1 MVVVAGRDDCVLC
14 SLSDFEKRFEKR
26 RLSCNCVGGWG
37 GWRALLK
44 KNGPA
49 LTVRNGD
56 KMSSPPVLRISLKM
70 CSVLECELGRGLGTG
85 GHGSPAKGA
94 EGGGKTAKT
103 KKSHMHN
110 PAQG

>member
-1 MVVVAGRDDCVLC
+1 MTVDAEQTVVVVAVAVR
-14 SLSDFEKRFEKR
+14 
-26 RLSCNCVGGWG
+26 GGVVAVAVRG
-37 GWRALLK
+37 VVVVAV
-44 KNGPA
+44 GPA
-49 LTVRNGD
+49 MTERNGD
-56 KMSSPPVLRISLKM
+56 KMSSPSVLRISLKM

-103 KKSHMHN
+103 KNSHMHN

>member
-1 MVVVAGRDDCVLC
+1 MTVAAAPVAEAVAVVAVKVAAAP
-14 SLSDFEKRFEKR
+14 EA
-26 RLSCNCVGGWG
+26 VTV
-37 GWRALLK
+37 K
-44 KNGPA
+44 KKTPA
-49 LTVRNGD
+49 MTERNGD
-56 KMSSPPVLRISLKM
+56 KMSSPSVLRISLKM

-103 KKSHMHN
+103 KNSHMHN

>member
-1 MVVVAGRDDCVLC
+1 M
-14 SLSDFEKRFEKR
+14 
-26 RLSCNCVGGWG
+26 
-37 GWRALLK
+37 K
-44 KNGPA
+44 KKKKGPA
-49 LTVRNGD
+49 ITERNGD

-103 KKSHMHN
+103 KNSHMHN